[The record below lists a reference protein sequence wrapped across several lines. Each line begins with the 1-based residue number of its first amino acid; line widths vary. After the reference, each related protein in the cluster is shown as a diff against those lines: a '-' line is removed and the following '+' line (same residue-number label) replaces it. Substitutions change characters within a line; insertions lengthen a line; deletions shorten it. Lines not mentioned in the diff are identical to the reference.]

1 MNVLKSAL
9 VILAEKTNNF
19 VREQCLDRDFLESLL
34 HLPQETFFNGID
46 LEQFRKSTYELLES
60 KQEILQSPQE
70 KHLLLIYEALL
81 VIFLN
86 TTQKE
91 RQYNLKS
98 LLDYFYNA
106 INKKLIENVD
116 PSILSTENYRKLIQ
130 LCLPYV
136 KLNIVQIFF
145 EKYYSEKVKEEEPL
159 KDAIA
164 EFYDCTRCPEFS
176 REECIEI
183 ITKKLESKEFSLQ
196 QYELQPLDEK
206 PGNLGEYYLLKM
218 HLEHEGEPVSL
229 QFFVKFVLRN
239 TEINFLTNM
248 SLTSFKKEEFFY
260 TVFVSLLKEMG
271 LDSVASFAPK
281 CYSVR
286 KNEFIL
292 LEDISIEGYSSLD
305 VATPFDHCH
314 LLEVLKQLAKLH
326 ATSFILEEKL
336 SKSLRKTVRIDEF
349 YGEFLE
355 DSFYGKKDVSKIVG
369 FTINYFL
376 KKMPDILIDISADY
390 FFKRVD
396 GKFAKWF
403 EDVQKSQKYRNVVN
417 HGDTWCNNILFRK
430 DQENRTVSS
439 FLVDY
444 QLMRYC
450 PPAFEVLCI
459 LYCTTDRKTRTKYFN
474 SLLKS
479 YYSEIKSILEGVDI
493 DIEEI
498 LTLESFMECCED
510 MKTAAI
516 FHSFIYLHFVLIPK
530 EIKEDM
536 EIMKKYP
543 RDLNGFFDDIWY
555 YLPFK
560 TRIRENIEDL
570 RDILENA

>member
-1 MNVLKSAL
+1 MNVLKGAL
-9 VILAEKTNNF
+9 IILAEKTNNF
-19 VREQCLDRDFLESLL
+19 VREQCLSQDFLESLFQ
-34 HLPQETFFNGID
+34 LPQGAFFKGINI
-46 LEQFRKSTYELLES
+46 EQFRKSTFEFLKS
-60 KQEILQSPQE
+60 KQEILQTSQE
-70 KHLLLIYEALL
+70 KHLPLIYEALL
-81 VIFLN
+81 VIFSN

-91 RQYNLKS
+91 RQYHLKS
-98 LLDYFYNA
+98 LLDHFYNA
-106 INKKLIENVD
+106 INKKIFENVD
-116 PSILSTENYRKLIQ
+116 PSILLHENYQKLIQ

-136 KLNIVQIFF
+136 KLDIVQIIF
-145 EKYYSEKVKEEEPL
+145 EKYYSEKVKEEPL
-159 KDAIA
+159 KDAIT

-196 QYELQPLDEK
+196 HYELQPLKEEK
-206 PGNLGEYYLLKM
+206 GNLGEYYVLKI
-218 HLEHEGEPVSL
+218 HVEHGGKPVSL

-239 TEINFLTNM
+239 NESQFLTDM
-248 SLTSFKKEEFFY
+248 SLIAYKKEAFFY
-260 TVFVSLLKEMG
+260 TVFVPLLKEMG

-305 VATPFDHCH
+305 VATPFDHSH

-349 YGEFLE
+349 YGKFLE
-355 DSFYGKKDVSKIVG
+355 ETFYRKDISEVVVVIL
-369 FTINYFL
+369 NYFL
-376 KKMPDILIDISADY
+376 EKMPDILMKISGDD
-390 FFKRVD
+390 FLKRVD

-403 EDVQKSQKYRNVVN
+403 EDVKRSQKYRNVVN

-430 DQENRTVSS
+430 NQDNRTISS
-439 FLVDY
+439 FIVDY
-444 QLMRYC
+444 QSMRYC

-459 LYCTTDRKTRTKYFN
+459 LYCTTDRKTRTKHFDN
-474 SLLKS
+474 LLKS
-479 YYSEIKSILEGVDI
+479 YYSEMKSILEGVDI

-498 LTLESFMECCED
+498 FTLESFMECCED
-510 MKTAAI
+510 MKTSAI
-516 FHSFIYLHFVLIPK
+516 FHSFIYLHFVMIPK

-543 RDLNGFFDDIWY
+543 SDLNGFFDDIWY

-560 TRIRENIEDL
+560 ARIRDNIEDL
-570 RDILENA
+570 RDILENV